1 MQRYNIF
8 VGQCIDLA
16 DSMIIK
22 SEAIA
27 DAMNRPLLE
36 SGKQIPTDRSQ
47 WRYYQHLAGQRLS
60 TDSPVMITSLDDQK
74 SIELTVENLARHKKT
89 SNVYRANPTY
99 ITALVSDYPD
109 MVVYIKG
116 CFTPIPLSESLAA
129 PDCTVMRYSRLLVE
143 EQEQSIISDL
153 QTWILASHRRW
164 MSEGWKVH
172 NDAFEAAFYAQL
184 YPQIPGKIME
194 LRMARCHTPEVHSYH
209 VEEFLAS
216 HQKLNEF
223 LPYLTPAQKF
233 TLYRNIR
240 YWERNT
246 GKDDIFTWL
255 VDVFLTG
262 WNMPTVAY
270 DVGQQIHDASDDNH
284 LRPEPVGYKV
294 PLNFDEIQ
302 GGRDLQLVSTTEI
315 INKEYGLAD
324 ENYLYQEEML
334 NELNENLSLTQ
345 YPDQPT
351 KLIEITAIDPEAV
364 ERDQLDMTLFNE
376 LLHLACLGRYNIQ
389 HEIINPTNGDTMR
402 MSTKELIALYL
413 YAGFQGYSG
422 ITLEHIPTLNC
433 QGVLIKRWV
442 TVDELMAFLPESYP
456 GRWTPTVNYYVDT
469 HTEIYSNLLSADEFY
484 ESVAK
489 ILEMKR
495 NRWKY
500 THNRRRDT
508 DTIAGQLLYQYYYRS
523 YECDLKLN
531 FENYAEFFAK
541 FAMDYE
547 IISSE
552 SWADIAVD
560 AFNILTAYETNTSV
574 TQSEIQRAMVRLLS
588 MLSSYTI
595 HFATR
600 MASDSFIVTEPVVIK
615 PDETLTS
622 ASLGEVIIQEAIE
635 PIGSKIKAR
644 GNIEIDSPMPDVVE
658 VNIPQN
664 FNFFFNMRPR
674 IEVQVETKLDVLIDQ
689 PLAMPDVTSIERIPW
704 DGRRLVERVVIRDNG
719 PYTAP

>member
-27 DAMNRPLLE
+27 DAMNRPLVE
-36 SGKQIPTDRSQ
+36 AGKPVPVDKSQ
-47 WRYYQHLAGQRLS
+47 WRYYQHLAGQRLN

-89 SNVYRANPTY
+89 SNVYRANPSY

-109 MVVYIKG
+109 MIVYIRA
-116 CFTPIPLSESLAA
+116 CFNPIPLAESLAA
-129 PDCTVMRYSRLLVE
+129 PDCTVMRYSTKLIE

-153 QTWILASHRRW
+153 QLWILAAHRRW
-164 MSEGWKVH
+164 MAEGWKIH

-184 YPQIPGKIME
+184 FPQLPGKIME

-246 GKDDIFTWL
+246 GKHDNFTWL

-270 DVGQQIHDASDDNH
+270 DVGQQIHDASDDDN
-284 LRPEPVGYKV
+284 LRPLPVGYKV
-294 PLNFDEIQ
+294 PLNFDDIQ

-315 INKEYGLAD
+315 INKEYALAD

-351 KLIEITAIDPEAV
+351 KLVEITAIDPEAI

-389 HEIINPTNGDTMR
+389 HEIINPTTGDTMR
-402 MSTKELIALYL
+402 MSTKELIALFL
-413 YAGFQGYSG
+413 FSAFKGYSG
-422 ITLEHIPTLNC
+422 IELEHIPIMNC

-469 HTEIYSNLLSADEFY
+469 HQEIYSNLLSADEFY
-484 ESVAK
+484 EAASN
-489 ILEMKR
+489 ILAMKR

-508 DTIAGQLLYQYYYRS
+508 DTIAAQLLYQYYYRS
-523 YECDLKLN
+523 YKCDLKLN
-531 FENYAEFFAK
+531 YEDYTQFFAK

-574 TQSEIQRAMVRLLS
+574 TQSEIQRAMVRLLT
-588 MLSSYTI
+588 MLSSYTV

-615 PDETLTS
+615 PDETMMS
-622 ASLGEVIIQEAIE
+622 ASLGEIIIQEALE
-635 PIGSKIKAR
+635 PIERNIKAR
-644 GNIEIDSPMPDVVE
+644 GNIEVDSPMPDVVE

-674 IEVQVETKLDVLIDQ
+674 IEIVVDAKLDVVIEH
-689 PLAMPDVTSIERIPW
+689 PLVHADITEIERISW
-704 DGRRLVERVVIRDNG
+704 DDRLLVDRVLIRDNG
-719 PYTAP
+719 PYTVP